1 MGEQRQTTIW
11 RSGCRGAMAHRAV
24 SAVSRPSCEGT
35 LPVRS
40 LPLRRLRE
48 GRQSGRSWGNGD
60 GRRGRQVRR
69 VRFPTRRHPPPPP
82 SHPLSCHAW
91 RRGCRGGV
99 VAHSSVSAV
108 SSPSCVGTLPLRSM
122 TIKYLREVLRSGIVG
137 NGNGRRGR
145 QVRRAC
151 FPYARPPSMPS
162 KPLPCHGLEARGCRG
177 AVAYRR
183 SSTVS
188 SPSCEGRLPVMSL

>member
-1 MGEQRQTTIW
+1 MPRCDGSQGRQRGEPPELRGNVAGQVVAVKAPARGAPEREIMGERRRTQRAASAT
-11 RSGCRGAMAHRAV
+11 RA
-24 SAVSRPSCEGT
+24 
-35 LPVRS
+35 LPYA
-40 LPLRRLRE
+40 
-48 GRQSGRSWGNGD
+48 
-60 GRRGRQVRR
+60 
-69 VRFPTRRHPPPPP
+69 PPPSAP